1 MTTRRPPQLDVDRL
15 IDDRRIRIIVCC
27 GAGGVGKTTTAAAI
41 GLRAAERG
49 RHVVVLTVD
58 PARRLAQSMGLTS
71 LDNTPRLV
79 PGLRPG
85 AGDDTGG
92 NGADSGGSL
101 HAMML
106 DMKRTFDEIVEA
118 HADPD
123 RAAQILANPF
133 YQSLSSSFA
142 GTQEYMAM
150 EKLGQ
155 LRRAD
160 EWDLIVV
167 DTPPSRSALDFLDA
181 PQRLG
186 RFLDGRLLRL
196 LTAPAKVGGRA
207 YLRVLNA
214 GVGVVTGVLTKI
226 LGTQV
231 LRDVQTFVSAL
242 DTMFGGFR
250 ERAEYTYQ
258 LLRAPGTAFLVVAA
272 PEADA
277 LREASYFVERL
288 DTERMPL
295 AGLLLNRV
303 QGLPAAQLSAARSLA
318 AAEVLQP
325 AEADRNGYAAT
336 RGGNGTEESA
346 RVLAIAA
353 LRLHADRMELG
364 ATQRR
369 AAEHFTAAHP
379 LVPVAEIPAQPE
391 DVHDLDGLR
400 MIGQAFVS
408 PRPAASA

>member
-1 MTTRRPPQLDVDRL
+1 MAGGPPVLDMDRL
-15 IDDRRIRIIVCC
+15 IDDRRTRIIVCC
-27 GAGGVGKTTTAAAI
+27 GSGGVGKTTTAAAV

-79 PGLRPG
+79 PGIDISNG
-85 AGDDTGG
+85 EANGG
-92 NGADSGGSL
+92 SQPGSL

-155 LRRAD
+155 LRRAE

-181 PQRLG
+181 PQRLA
-186 RFLDGRLLRL
+186 RFLDGKLLRL

-214 GVGVVTGVLTKI
+214 GFGMVTGVLTKI
-226 LGTQV
+226 LGAQV

-250 ERAEYTYQ
+250 ERADYTYQ

-288 DTERMPL
+288 AQERMPL

-303 QGLPAAQLSAARSLA
+303 QRSPAGRLSAAGSQA
-318 AAEVLQP
+318 AAETLQASGSHP
-325 AEADRNGYAAT
+325 
-336 RGGNGTEESA
+336 
-346 RVLAIAA
+346 LAVTA
-353 LRLHADRMELG
+353 LRLHAERMQQAAE
-364 ATQRR
+364 QRR
-369 AAEHFTAAHP
+369 LAEHFTAAHP
-379 LVPVAEIPAQPE
+379 VVPVAEIPAQAE
-391 DVHDLDGLR
+391 DVHDLAGLR
-400 MIGQAFVS
+400 AIGQAFGH
-408 PRPAASA
+408 

>member
-1 MTTRRPPQLDVDRL
+1 MTARRPPHLDVDRL
-15 IDDRRIRIIVCC
+15 LDDRRIRIIVCC
-27 GAGGVGKTTTAAAI
+27 GAGGVGKTTTAAAL

-49 RHVVVLTVD
+49 RHVVVITVD

-79 PGLRPG
+79 PGLQPG
-85 AGDDTGG
+85 ADPQGG
-92 NGADSGGSL
+92 NGANSAGTL

-272 PEADA
+272 PEGDA

-303 QGLPAAQLSAARSLA
+303 QRLPAAQLSAARSLA

-325 AEADRNGYAAT
+325 ADADGADYAA
-336 RGGNGTEESA
+336 RGGNGADESA

-353 LRLHADRMELG
+353 LRLHAHQMELG

-369 AAEHFTAAHP
+369 AAEHFIAAHP

-391 DVHDLDGLR
+391 DVHDLHGLR
-400 MIGQAFVS
+400 LIGQAFES

>member
-1 MTTRRPPQLDVDRL
+1 MTQAPTALDVDRL
-15 IDDRRIRIIVCC
+15 IDDRRIRILVCC
-27 GAGGVGKTTTAAAI
+27 GSGGVGKTTTAAAI

-49 RHVVVLTVD
+49 RRVVVLTVD

-71 LDNTPRLV
+71 LDNTPRPV
-79 PGLRPG
+79 PGVQ
-85 AGDDTGG
+85 AGS
-92 NGADSGGSL
+92 AGSL

-155 LRRAD
+155 LRRAE

-181 PQRLG
+181 PQRLA

-196 LTAPAKVGGRA
+196 LIAPAKVGGRA
-207 YLRVLNA
+207 YMRVLNA
-214 GVGVVTGVLTKI
+214 GFGVVTGVLTKI

-250 ERAEYTYQ
+250 ERADYTYQ

-272 PEADA
+272 PEPDA

-288 DTERMPL
+288 DEERMPL
-295 AGLLLNRV
+295 AGLILNRV
-303 QGLPAAQLSAARSLA
+303 QRPPAAHLSAARSVA
-318 AAEVLQP
+318 AAETLEAGAP
-325 AEADRNGYAAT
+325 AAYP
-336 RGGNGTEESA
+336 
-346 RVLAIAA
+346 LAIAA
-353 LRLHADRMELG
+353 LRLHAERMQQ
-364 ATQRR
+364 AAVQRR
-369 AAEHFTAAHP
+369 VAEHFTAAHP
-379 LVPVAEIPAQPE
+379 LVPVAEVPAQP
-391 DVHDLDGLR
+391 DDIHDLDGLR
-400 MIGQAFVS
+400 RIGEAF
-408 PRPAASA
+408 AAVNGSE

>member
-1 MTTRRPPQLDVDRL
+1 MTARRPPHLDVDRL

-58 PARRLAQSMGLTS
+58 PARRLAQSMGLSS

-79 PGLRPG
+79 PGLKLDDGG
-85 AGDDTGG
+85 AEAG
-92 NGADSGGSL
+92 NGADSAGSL

-214 GVGVVTGVLTKI
+214 GFGVVTGVLTKI

-272 PEADA
+272 PEDDA

-295 AGLLLNRV
+295 AGLILNRV
-303 QGLPAAQLSAARSLA
+303 ERLPAAQLSAARSRA
-318 AAEVLQP
+318 AAEVLQSV
-325 AEADRNGYAAT
+325 EANSADSAASR
-336 RGGNGTEESA
+336 RGDDPA
-346 RVLAIAA
+346 RVLAITA
-353 LRLHADRMELG
+353 LRLHAERMELS
-364 ATQRR
+364 AAQRR
-369 AAEHFTAAHP
+369 TAEHFVAAHP
-379 LVPVAEIPAQPE
+379 VVPVAEIPAQPE

-400 MIGQAFVS
+400 SIGQAFGDA
-408 PRPAASA
+408 RPN